1 MGSCHSPPPDKVS
14 KVSFWQVSL
23 TYISTP
29 GLKVAMWDHS
39 FVHIKWHNFV
49 IVIKTLPALFQNF
62 SVHIIRPQNLPEQTI
77 INEKN
82 RYNMKHSECVT
93 VTCRANDCRVGYC
106 FAIVWSLFIDIFC
119 FVFTVGWFVIDGD
132 KCDSPFP
139 DTSSGSYAQLEV
151 SCCRKS
157 KQHLTEGC
165 EKIVIV
171 TVT

>member
-1 MGSCHSPPPDKVS
+1 MGSCHSPPPPDKVS

-49 IVIKTLPALFQNF
+49 IVIKTLLALFQNF
-62 SVHIIRPQNLPEQTI
+62 SAHIIRPQNLPEQTI

-93 VTCRANDCRVGYC
+93 CRANDSRVGYC

-119 FVFTVGWFVIDGD
+119 FVLFSQLDDLSLMEINVIR
-132 KCDSPFP
+132 PF
-139 DTSSGSYAQLEV
+139 
-151 SCCRKS
+151 
-157 KQHLTEGC
+157 LTQALDHMHNLRCHVAENPSN
-165 EKIVIV
+165 
-171 TVT
+171 T

>member
-1 MGSCHSPPPDKVS
+1 M
-14 KVSFWQVSL
+14 WL
-23 TYISTP
+23 LW
-29 GLKVAMWDHS
+29 GL
-39 FVHIKWHNFV
+39 
-49 IVIKTLPALFQNF
+49 LPALFQNF
-62 SVHIIRPQNLPEQTI
+62 SARTIRPQNLPEQTI

-82 RYNMKHSECVT
+82 RHNMKHSNC
-93 VTCRANDCRVGYC
+93 VTCRANDSRVGYC
-106 FAIVWSLFIDIFC
+106 FAIVWSLFTDIFC

-165 EKIVIV
+165 EFNATHFRVSLCLFTQPLDSSNS
-171 TVT
+171 TVLTTLVLKQYK